1 MKKTTLFTTIMT
13 ACLTLSSCGLGT
25 GSGAGIGSSNNT
37 GASAGAAIGSAVGTA
52 LGGNNGS
59 TLGQAGGNILG
70 SLLSTLLNGATTNKQ
85 TILGTWTYKAPE
97 VRFESE
103 NILSQIGGTVISNKI
118 QTTLGTQ
125 LNKLGLKEGKSTF
138 TFNQDGTVIVT
149 MGSKKTTGKYT
160 YNSTNKTIT
169 MTGALGLTNMTATVA
184 VTGKMMYLLFD
195 SSKILG
201 MFQQIG
207 KASSS
212 TSSLA
217 SLLGNYSGM
226 KLGWSMTK

>member
-1 MKKTTLFTTIMT
+1 MKKTSIFAAILATSL
-13 ACLTLSSCGLGT
+13 CLGSCGTMGT
-25 GSGAGIGSSNNT
+25 GTSIGTPTNNGSASGA
-37 GASAGAAIGSAVGTA
+37 ALGSALGSA
-52 LGGNNGS
+52 LGGSTSN
-59 TLGQAGGNILG
+59 TLGQAGGGILG

-85 TILGTWTYKAPE
+85 SILGTWTYKAPE

-103 NILSQIGGTVISNKI
+103 NILSQIGGTAISSKI
-118 QTTLGTQ
+118 QNTLGTQ

-138 TFNQDGTVIVT
+138 TFNQDGTVVVT
-149 MGSKKTTGKYT
+149 MGTKKTTGKYT

-184 VTGKMMYLLFD
+184 VIGKTMYLLFD
-195 SSKILG
+195 STKLLG
-201 MFQQIG
+201 IAQELG
-207 KASSS
+207 KVSS
-212 TSSLA
+212 TTNSLA